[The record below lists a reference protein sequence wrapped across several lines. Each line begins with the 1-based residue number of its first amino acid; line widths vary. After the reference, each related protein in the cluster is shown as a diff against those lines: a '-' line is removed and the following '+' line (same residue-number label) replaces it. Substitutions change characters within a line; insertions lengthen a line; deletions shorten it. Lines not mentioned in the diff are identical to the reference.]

1 MTPTQSKMARAG
13 LGWSL
18 PDLATASGV
27 SRMTAVRFESGQTV
41 APETVTA
48 IRTAYEANGVILL
61 ADGEKSSGGGAGVR
75 LAIPPIN

>member
-27 SRMTAVRFESGQTV
+27 SRMTAVRFEGGQTV
-41 APETVTA
+41 APESMTA
-48 IRTAYEANGVILL
+48 IRSAFEANGVVLL
-61 ADGEKSSGGGAGVR
+61 SEGDKSPSGGVGVR
-75 LAIPPIN
+75 LR